1 MAEIMTQARGKFIVF
16 EGLDGSGK
24 STQARKMKEYLES
37 LGRTVVFT
45 HEPTE
50 DSAAGQRI
58 RRVLQHKEAFPKAE
72 EFQLLYVEDRR
83 SHTRDVILPALEK
96 GVDVIGDR
104 YFLSTVAF
112 GTIGGCDIDWL
123 HEINK
128 EFAPPDLTFIIDTDP
143 EICLSRLAY
152 RGEGLEYFERQAR
165 FGKAQETYR
174 LMPARH
180 KNVYVIDGN
189 KSIEEIWNA
198 VISLYAQSLPTGKI

>member
-1 MAEIMTQARGKFIVF
+1 MTPPLGKFIVF

-24 STQARKMKEYLES
+24 TTQAERLKQYMEAK
-37 LGRTVVFT
+37 GRTVLFT

-50 DSAAGQRI
+50 DSEAGKRI
-58 RRVLQHKEAFPKAE
+58 RRVLQHKEAFPTPE
-72 EFQLLYVEDRR
+72 EFQLLYVEDRK

-96 GVDVIGDR
+96 GIDVIGDR

-112 GTIGGCDIDWL
+112 GTIGGCDVEWL
-123 HEINK
+123 HEINA
-128 EFAPPDLTFIIDTDP
+128 EFPRPDVTFIIDTDP
-143 EICLSRLAY
+143 AVCLERLGK

-180 KNVYVIDGN
+180 ENVYLINGDASLEEVWN
-189 KSIEEIWNA
+189 NVKSLSA
-198 VISLYAQSLPTGKI
+198 GKI